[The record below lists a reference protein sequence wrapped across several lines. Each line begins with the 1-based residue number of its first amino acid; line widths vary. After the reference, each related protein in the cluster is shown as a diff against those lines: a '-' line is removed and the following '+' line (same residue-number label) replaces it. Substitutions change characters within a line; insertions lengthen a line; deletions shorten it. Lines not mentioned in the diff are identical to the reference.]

1 MKQALNNRPLVSL
14 AVVGLVAIA
23 LNTSCRDAGPA
34 ARVDA
39 SSLDALPLATLSSR
53 AEPLFQVVGGL
64 IAGDAL
70 IVAEQSRGEIHFF
83 SRRGAHLRTVGRL
96 GNGPG
101 EFTQLAWIQRL
112 DSQLFAYDQSERR
125 LSEFTVDG
133 DFVRATTVHPREGE
147 AFRAV
152 GVLPNGTLLARSQ
165 SLIPPPVAP
174 RLVTRRSS
182 LMRYA
187 ITAETQA
194 ERIGEFAEGAQYEEP
209 RPRGG
214 RSVAELPF
222 GPQSDIAVTAA
233 GIVIVELDSLLRILD
248 ATGKVEAVRS
258 PALLPS
264 RSEPVTAADK
274 AAARR
279 IFTAD
284 APPRLKWGEVFDRM
298 PIPRTR
304 PRLGWAGPHAVRLLA
319 PTTSGHL
326 WITEFGGI
334 HDLRVSWIVLDAR
347 GKQLGR
353 VSSTQEATVLDA
365 VDDLVLLLLWD
376 VDGVESVQLRRVTPA
391 LRGSP
396 SHAAGGSGTADE

>member
-1 MKQALNNRPLVSL
+1 MAL
-14 AVVGLVAIA
+14 A
-23 LNTSCRDAGPA
+23 TSCREAAPA
-34 ARVDA
+34 ALA
-39 SSLDALPLATLSSR
+39 ATSSLDAVPLAVLSHR

-64 IAGDAL
+64 IAGDIL
-70 IVAEQSRGEIHFF
+70 IIAERSRGEIHFF

-101 EFTQLAWIQRL
+101 EFTHLAWIQRRGSL
-112 DSQLFAYDQSERR
+112 LLAFDQSERR
-125 LSEFTVDG
+125 LSEFTVAG
-133 DFVRATTVHPREGE
+133 DFVRATTVRPPEGE
-147 AFRAV
+147 AIRAV
-152 GVLPNGTLLARSQ
+152 GVLPNGMLLARSQ
-165 SLIPPPVAP
+165 LLIPPPVAP

-187 ITAETQA
+187 FTTEASA
-194 ERIGEFAEGAQYEEP
+194 ERIGEFAEGEKYEEP

-222 GPQSDIAVTAA
+222 GLQSDIAVTAD
-233 GIVIVELDSLLRILD
+233 GIAMVELDSLLRILD
-248 ATGKVEAVRS
+248 ASGKVQTVRS
-258 PALLPS
+258 LALSS
-264 RSEPVTAADK
+264 RADPVTAADK

-279 IFTAD
+279 IFTED

-304 PRLGWAGPHAVRLLA
+304 PQLGWAGPHSVRLLA

-334 HDLRVSWIVLDAR
+334 NDSHVSWSVLDAR

-353 VSSTQEATVLDA
+353 VTSVQEATVLDA
-365 VDDLVLLLLWD
+365 VEDLVLLLLWD

-391 LRGSP
+391 LGGSL
-396 SHAAGGSGTADE
+396 SHSAGGSGKGDR

>member
-1 MKQALNNRPLVSL
+1 MAL
-14 AVVGLVAIA
+14 A
-23 LNTSCRDAGPA
+23 TSCREAAPA
-34 ARVDA
+34 ALVA
-39 SSLDALPLATLSSR
+39 TSSLDAVPLAVLSNR

-64 IAGDAL
+64 IAGDTL
-70 IVAEQSRGEIHFF
+70 IIAERSRGEIHFF

-101 EFTQLAWIQRL
+101 EFTHLAWIQRRGSL
-112 DSQLFAYDQSERR
+112 LLAYDQSERR

-133 DFVRATTVHPREGE
+133 DFVRANTVQPREGE

-165 SLIPPPVAP
+165 PLIPPPVAP

-187 ITAETQA
+187 VTAETQA

-214 RSVAELPF
+214 RSVSDLPF
-222 GPQSDIAVTAA
+222 GPQSDIAVTAH
-233 GIVIVELDSLLRILD
+233 GIVMVESDSLLRILD
-248 ATGKVEAVRS
+248 ASGKVEAVRS
-258 PALLPS
+258 LALLPS
-264 RSEPVTAADK
+264 RAEPVTAADK

-279 IFTAD
+279 IFTEG
-284 APPRLKWGEVFDRM
+284 APRRLKLDEVFDRM

-304 PRLGWAGPHAVRLLA
+304 PQLGWAGPHSVRLLA

-326 WITEFGGI
+326 WLTEFGGI
-334 HDLRVSWIVLDAR
+334 NDSHVSWSVLDAR

-353 VSSTQEATVLDA
+353 VTSVQEATVLDA
-365 VDDLVLLLLWD
+365 VEDLVLLLLWD

-391 LRGSP
+391 LGGSL
-396 SHAAGGSGTADE
+396 SHTAGGSGTGDR